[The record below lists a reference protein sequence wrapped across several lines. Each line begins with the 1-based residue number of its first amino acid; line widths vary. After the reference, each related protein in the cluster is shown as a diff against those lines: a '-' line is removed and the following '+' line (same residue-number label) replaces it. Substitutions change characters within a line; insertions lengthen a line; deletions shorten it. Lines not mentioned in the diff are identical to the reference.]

1 MPLLGARLH
10 LLRRQLQGEPPA
22 VIATGA
28 LSNPSACLSLHL
40 RALFAV
46 QAAAMRWAATL
57 CRRYGASHLSFS

>member
-28 LSNPSACLSLHL
+28 LVCICVPSLQFRQQQCVGPPLCAEDMVQVICPSLEGSQ
-40 RALFAV
+40 AV
-46 QAAAMRWAATL
+46 
-57 CRRYGASHLSFS
+57 

>member
-1 MPLLGARLH
+1 MPVLGARLY

-28 LSNPSACLSLHL
+28 LSNTNSCLNLHL
-40 RALFAV
+40 RALFGI